1 MSQDFSPENIKASAE
16 FKLLFSLFLGFIVGL
31 EREVRAKFGHDA
43 FAGIRTF
50 PLIALLGTVSG
61 LLSREEGLV
70 LLPLVS
76 FLGLL
81 LLAAVSY
88 WKDRSVGITT
98 EVASFITFLAG
109 LLVSY
114 ERFYLATFLV
124 ITTTFLLVLKKH
136 LESLARRLEEEDV
149 LAVLKFFTLTA
160 VILPL
165 LPDRELF
172 PGFNPSQVWKFVIL
186 VSTVDFVGYFL
197 LKYKG
202 IQSVVI
208 TAFVGGLASSTAVT
222 LAFSELS
229 RKFPYFSKLLFVSV
243 MFSWQIMFLRVLFYV
258 VVVSPHL
265 LPQVVKLLL
274 PYSLAL
280 LLFTLLVYL
289 RREKEPFGERNISLK
304 NPYSL
309 TQALTFGLLY
319 TLISVSSVYLKKLF
333 GDTGIYA
340 LSFISGVMDVDAVTL
355 FLASAFA
362 KGELPGSVAA
372 LSLALAVSSN
382 NLFKSFYGMLFGGES
397 FRRYFLFPLAL
408 TLLYLLL
415 LLLFLLA

>member
-1 MSQDFSPENIKASAE
+1 LDFSLEGIKSLAE

-50 PLIALLGTVSG
+50 PLIAILGTVSG
-61 LLSREEGLV
+61 LVVLETGLYTIPFGALLGLV
-70 LLPLVS
+70 LL
-76 FLGLL
+76 
-81 LLAAVSY
+81 ATVSY

-109 LLVSY
+109 LLVAY

-149 LAVLKFFTLTA
+149 LAILKFFTLTA
-160 VILPL
+160 VVLPL

-202 IQSVVI
+202 IRSI
-208 TAFVGGLASSTAVT
+208 ILTAFVGGLASSTAVT

-258 VVVSPHL
+258 VVVSPRL
-265 LPQVVKLLL
+265 LPEVLKFLIPYALL
-274 PYSLAL
+274 L
-280 LLFTLLVYL
+280 LLFTLFIYF
-289 RREKEPFGERNISLK
+289 RRERQPLEGKNISLR

-319 TLISVSSVYLKKLF
+319 TFISVSSLYLKKLF
-333 GDTGIYA
+333 GDTGVYA

-355 FLASAFA
+355 FLASASV
-362 KGELPGSVAA
+362 KGELSPGVASF
-372 LSLALAVSSN
+372 SLALAVSSN
-382 NLFKSFYGMLFGGES
+382 NLFKSFYGILFGS
-397 FRRYFLFPLAL
+397 SDFKKYFLFPLLMTALYIL
-408 TLLYLLL
+408 TLLSF
-415 LLLFLLA
+415 LFF